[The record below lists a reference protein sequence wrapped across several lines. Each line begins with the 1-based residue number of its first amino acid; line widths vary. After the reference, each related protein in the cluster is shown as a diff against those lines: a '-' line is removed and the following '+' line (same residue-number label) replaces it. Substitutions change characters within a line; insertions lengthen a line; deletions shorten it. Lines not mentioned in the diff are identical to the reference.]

1 MKKTITIAIAGLFA
15 VSAAMTS
22 FAAGWQGR
30 TGAWRYEKADGIWAV
45 NEWVQEKGSWY
56 YIKADGI
63 MATGWYQDQN
73 QVWYY
78 LKADG
83 VMASGEWITD
93 NGTDYYIGTSGAWED
108 DTGYLSGPVE
118 ITQDEELQ

>member
-30 TGAWRYEKADGIWAV
+30 IGAWRYEKADGIWAV

-56 YIKADGI
+56 YI
-63 MATGWYQDQN
+63 
-73 QVWYY
+73 
-78 LKADG
+78 KADG